1 MLLRDYDA
9 QKIKDEITQCVASH
23 VFDSESDSYNKASDL
38 LNELFII
45 AGGNFNKPDYESI
58 MKVLKLIAARQL
70 KKGKDTKVIAERFK
84 EIAKKIE
91 SSAVYM

>member
-1 MLLRDYDA
+1 MILRDYDA
-9 QKIKDEITQCVASH
+9 EQIKDEITQCVASN
-23 VFDSESDSYNKASDL
+23 VFDSEPESYTKAKEL
-38 LNELFII
+38 LQELFIVS
-45 AGGNFNKPDYESI
+45 GGNFDRPDYDSI

-91 SSAVYM
+91 SVAVYT